1 MEERNWTGRV
11 FIGMSVD
18 GFIARLDDDI
28 EWLTSRGEQAGDT
41 GFESFMATIA
51 HLVMGRGT
59 YDKVLETGF
68 WPYDGK
74 RILVLSSRLETD
86 DRRVQVVRSLDG
98 ARAVLDASA
107 QGVYIDGGQVV
118 RAFMR
123 EGLVDE
129 ITLTRVPVLIGEGK
143 PLFGALA
150 RDVDLRLLDNRTLGG
165 GLVQVRYKVL
175 PLDTSVPVAA

>member
-41 GFESFMATIA
+41 GFESFMATID

-59 YDKVLETGF
+59 YDKVLEIGF